1 MRAAIKSST
10 SEADAWRT
18 RLEMPREYYTQFGP
32 IEAMLRDDSV
42 TEIMV
47 VGDREI
53 YVEVDGKI
61 HLTDYRFANTKD
73 LLTLIDSIAEA
84 VGRNIDEDNPLCD
97 ARLADGS
104 RVHAAIW
111 PAAFDGPY
119 LTIRKFSKVPLTVD
133 QLVEW
138 GTCTSEAFAFLKTCV
153 EVKANILISGGSA
166 TGKTTLLNILSG
178 FIPPVERIVTIED
191 AVELQLRQRHVVQL
205 ETRPPGIE
213 GKRPITVRDLVITSL
228 RMRPDRIIVGECRGP
243 EALDMLQAMNTGHE
257 GSMTTVHA
265 NSPRDA
271 MSRLET
277 MVLMAGIDLST
288 TAVRQQIA
296 GAINI
301 FIQLE
306 RQRGGARKIVQISEV
321 TGMEEN
327 TISMQDIF
335 VLGAKAAGVG
345 PDAGP
350 GLVATGIRPRVLNR
364 LARMDVDAGPELSML
379 FPGLKSAGSVRW
391 EERF

>member
-18 RLEMPREYYTQFGP
+18 RLEMPREYYRQFGP

-53 YVEVDGKI
+53 YVEVDGMI

-138 GTCTSEAFAFLKTCV
+138 GTCTSAAFAFLKACV

-178 FIPPVERIVTIED
+178 FIPQVERIVTIED
-191 AVELQLRQRHVVQL
+191 AVELQLHQRHVVQL

-213 GKRPITVRDLVITSL
+213 GKRPIAVRDLVITSL

-306 RQRGGARKIVQISEV
+306 RQRGGARKMVQISEV

-335 VLGAKAAGVG
+335 VLGAKDAGAA

-364 LARMDVDAGPELSML
+364 LARMDVEPGPELSML

>member
-1 MRAAIKSST
+1 MRAAIT
-10 SEADAWRT
+10 SNTSDGDAWRT
-18 RLEMPREYYTQFGP
+18 RLETPRQYYTQFGP
-32 IEAMLRDDSV
+32 IDGLLRDDRV

-47 VGDREI
+47 MGDREI
-53 YVEVDGKI
+53 YVEADGMI
-61 HLTDYRFANTKD
+61 YLTDYRFASTDD
-73 LLTLIDSIAEA
+73 LLALIVRIAEA
-84 VGRNIDEDNPLCD
+84 VGRRIDEDNPLCD

-104 RVHAAIW
+104 RVHAAIA

-119 LTIRKFSKVPLTVD
+119 LTIRKFSRVPLTVD
-133 QLVEW
+133 QLVAW
-138 GTCTSEAFAFLKTCV
+138 GTCTGEAFVFLKTCV

-178 FIPPVERIVTIED
+178 FIPQTERIVTIED
-191 AVELQLRQRHVVQL
+191 AVELQLHQRHVVQL
-205 ETRPPGIE
+205 ETRPPGTDA
-213 GKRPITVRDLVITSL
+213 KRPITVRDLVITSL

-277 MVLMAGIDLST
+277 MVLMAGIDLPTS
-288 TAVRQQIA
+288 AVRQQIA

-321 TGMEEN
+321 TGMEED

-335 VLGAKAAGVG
+335 VLGSRDAGAG
-345 PDAGP
+345 REAGP

-364 LARMDVDAGPELSML
+364 LTRMDMEPGPELSML
-379 FPGLKSAGSVRW
+379 YPGIKSAGSVRW
-391 EERF
+391 EEQF

>member
-1 MRAAIKSST
+1 MRAAITSST
-10 SEADAWRT
+10 SEAGTWRT
-18 RLEMPREYYTQFGP
+18 RLETPRQYYTQFGP
-32 IEAMLRDDSV
+32 IDALLRDDRV

-47 VGDREI
+47 MGDREI
-53 YVEVDGKI
+53 YVEVDGMI
-61 HLTDYRFANTKD
+61 HLTDYRFASTSD
-73 LLTLIDSIAEA
+73 LLALIVRIAEA
-84 VGRNIDEDNPLCD
+84 VGRRIDEDNPLCD

-104 RVHAAIW
+104 RVHAAIS

-119 LTIRKFSKVPLTVD
+119 LTIRKFSRVPLTVD
-133 QLVEW
+133 QLIAW
-138 GTCTSEAFAFLKTCV
+138 GTCTSEAFVFLKTCV

-178 FIPPVERIVTIED
+178 FIPQTERIVTIED
-191 AVELQLRQRHVVQL
+191 AVELQLHQRHVVQL
-205 ETRPPGIE
+205 ETRPPGTDA
-213 GKRPITVRDLVITSL
+213 KRPITVRDLVITSL

-277 MVLMAGIDLST
+277 MVLMAGIDLPTS
-288 TAVRQQIA
+288 AVRQQIA

-321 TGMEEN
+321 TGMEED

-335 VLGAKAAGVG
+335 VLGARDAGAG
-345 PDAGP
+345 SDAGP
-350 GLVATGIRPRVLNR
+350 GLVSTGIRPRVLNR
-364 LARMDVDAGPELSML
+364 LIRMDMEPGPELSML
-379 FPGLKSAGSVRW
+379 YPGITSAGSVRW
-391 EERF
+391 EEKF